1 MIVKVHKKD
10 ERTVVAVC
18 DNDLLG
24 KKFEQGELQLD
35 LTSDFYKGDEM
46 DEKEAGDLMRNAD
59 IVNLVGKNSIK
70 LGLEEGVIEK
80 DHIMEIDGIPHAQAV
95 IVHEE

>member
-18 DNDLLG
+18 DSDLLG

-35 LTSDFYKGDEM
+35 LTSDFYKGTEM
-46 DEKEAGDLMRNAD
+46 DEKEAGDLVRNAD
-59 IVNLVGKNSIK
+59 IVNLVGKNSVK
-70 LGLEEGVIEK
+70 LGMQEGVIEE
-80 DHIMEIDGIPHAQAV
+80 DHILEIDGIPHAQAI

>member
-10 ERTVVAVC
+10 EKTIVAVC
-18 DNDLLG
+18 DSDLLG

-46 DEKEAGDLMRNAD
+46 DEKEAGDLVRNAD
-59 IVNLVGKNSIK
+59 IVNLVGKNSVK
-70 LGLEEGVIEK
+70 LGMQEGVIDE
-80 DHIMEIDGIPHAQAV
+80 DHVMEIAGVPHAQAV